1 MHEKTNAVRI
11 IERLKLDHKTHTYDS
26 SRAASGVEVAAMLEQ
41 DVNKV
46 FKTLVATGKSGK
58 HYVFIIPVAKELDLK
73 KAAKAVGEK
82 SVEMLKQ
89 KFLLELTGYV
99 HGGCSPIGMKKF
111 FTTRLD
117 SSALNCQTIIF
128 SGGRIGLQLE
138 MSPGDLAKAVKY
150 ETAELTVDDKD
161 TEQSI

>member
-26 SRAASGVEVAAMLEQ
+26 SRAASGVEVAAMLGQ

-58 HYVFIIPVAKELDLK
+58 HYVFVIPVAKELDLK
-73 KAAKAVGEK
+73 KAAKTVGEK

>member
-26 SRAASGVEVAAMLEQ
+26 SRAASGVEVAAMLGQ
-41 DVNKV
+41 DENKV

-58 HYVFIIPVAKELDLK
+58 HYVFVIPVAKELDLK

>member
-26 SRAASGVEVAAMLEQ
+26 SRAASGVEVAAMLGQ

-46 FKTLVATGKSGK
+46 FKTLVSTGKSGK
-58 HYVFIIPVAKELDLK
+58 HYVFVIPVAKELDLK

>member
-26 SRAASGVEVAAMLEQ
+26 SRAASGVEVAAMLGQ

-58 HYVFIIPVAKELDLK
+58 HYVFVIPVAKELDLK

>member
-26 SRAASGVEVAAMLEQ
+26 SRAASGVEVAAMLGQ

-46 FKTLVATGKSGK
+46 FKTLVVTGKSGK
-58 HYVFIIPVAKELDLK
+58 HYVFVIPVAKELDLK

>member
-26 SRAASGVEVAAMLEQ
+26 SRAASGVEVAAMLGQ

-58 HYVFIIPVAKELDLK
+58 HYVFVIPVAKELDLK

-150 ETAELTVDDKD
+150 ETAELTVDDND

>member
-26 SRAASGVEVAAMLEQ
+26 SRAASGVEVAAMLGQ

-58 HYVFIIPVAKELDLK
+58 HYVFVIPVAKELDLK

-99 HGGCSPIGMKKF
+99 HGACSPIGMKKF

-117 SSALNCQTIIF
+117 ASALNCQTIIF
-128 SGGRIGLQLE
+128 SGGRIGLHLE

-150 ETAELTVDDKD
+150 ETAELTVDDND

>member
-11 IERLKLDHKTHTYDS
+11 IERLKLDHKTHTYDF
-26 SRAASGVEVAAMLEQ
+26 SRAASGVEVAAMLGQ

-58 HYVFIIPVAKELDLK
+58 HYVFVIPVAKELDLK

>member
-26 SRAASGVEVAAMLEQ
+26 SRAASGVEVAAMLGQ

-58 HYVFIIPVAKELDLK
+58 HYVFVIPVAKELDLK

-150 ETAELTVDDKD
+150 ETAELTVDDND
-161 TEQSI
+161 TGQSI